1 MKKKFI
7 TLTMMIGLFFML
19 ASCDFLSSLIAAKG
33 LYDEYQEYST
43 IYEEATQYTILNEM
57 DLSVVETNIDDM
69 EEVHSRLYMML
80 DKDSTFL
87 YVEQTLDDEEKTSVY
102 EDAVDL
108 YVEYLIDELVV
119 LPTEPIA
126 EDRFD
131 SNTNVNILNDSFTY
145 EDVENENKTATHTYE
160 FDLYLNKAINLDEL
174 SVFVDQ
180 LALFGGDS
188 SSFDNAYAHVIL
200 TFNSN
205 QSEIDVQVTVDDY
218 RIDFE
223 AEQYVIVDL
232 STHSVFMIPDDF
244 EMPNVFADPYQMIA
258 VDDKDLAR
266 RVYNVDSEIVYPAID
281 GENGW
286 VQLYLEAGD
295 YQVDS
300 LNFSNMILTIED
312 SSGNAVVPDLN
323 WEFTVTEADNYYMYI
338 VPGADFLM
346 DITLIDLN
354 PVVTTETTI
363 TTTTVTTI
371 VDTSSTQAP
380 A

>member
-1 MKKKFI
+1 M
-7 TLTMMIGLFFML
+7 
-19 ASCDFLSSLIAAKG
+19 S
-33 LYDEYQEYST
+33 
-43 IYEEATQYTILNEM
+43 
-57 DLSVVETNIDDM
+57 
-69 EEVHSRLYMML
+69 
-80 DKDSTFL
+80 
-87 YVEQTLDDEEKTSVY
+87 
-102 EDAVDL
+102 
-108 YVEYLIDELVV
+108 
-119 LPTEPIA
+119 
-126 EDRFD
+126 
-131 SNTNVNILNDSFTY
+131 
-145 EDVENENKTATHTYE
+145 
-160 FDLYLNKAINLDEL
+160 
-174 SVFVDQ
+174 
-180 LALFGGDS
+180 
-188 SSFDNAYAHVIL
+188 
-200 TFNSN
+200 FNSN

-232 STHSVFMIPDDF
+232 STHSKFMIPDDF

-312 SSGNAVVPDLN
+312 SSGNAIVPDLN